1 MNDCY
6 FFRGV
11 SGRTKLCSVLVKC
24 ECCGC
29 RFYKTEKQYHQDQDE
44 ADEML
49 KNKGLMRT
57 KKRINGQEVVTV
69 KEWDGEE

>member
-11 SGRTKLCSVLVKC
+11 SGRTMVCSVLVKC

-49 KNKGLMRT
+49 RNKGLMRT
-57 KKRINGQEVVTV
+57 KKKVDGKEIVTV